1 MKKPNYIYFFLAVIS
16 GGFLASMIFFNSQ
29 LAVYYS
35 PTESSWF
42 AHGIGGLTALA
53 LMFIFSIKKERFA
66 KVSEKAPWW
75 SYLGGLPG
83 AFTVLL
89 AGITVNS
96 QLGLTGSLALGLVGQ
111 ILFSFACDYFGW
123 FGLQKRHMHLRD
135 VISMLLICGGSMM
148 VIFSKGAIL

>member
-1 MKKPNYIYFFLAVIS
+1 MRQSQYVYFLLAVLA

-29 LAVYYS
+29 LAIFYS

-42 AHGIGGLTALA
+42 AHGIGGLTAVI
-53 LMFIFSIKKERFA
+53 LMFAFRLKKTSFSNERA
-66 KVSEKAPWW
+66 QAPWW

-96 QLGLTGSLALGLVGQ
+96 HLGLTGSLALGLVGQ
-111 ILFSFACDYFGW
+111 IIFSLFCDYFGW
-123 FGLQKRHMHLRD
+123 FGLKKRPMHLRD
-135 VISMLLICGGSMM
+135 VISMLLICSGSLM
-148 VIFSKGAIL
+148 VIFST